1 MEKHLAKFNPFVKDT
16 SFVNL
21 MARRVFNVL
30 LVANPYDAFM
40 LEDDGRIDEKLFEE
54 YTRLGLRYPP
64 RFTQVSTQE
73 EATQALQQMRF
84 DLVICMPGTD
94 NSDAFDIGRGIK
106 ERFPDTP
113 IVVLTPFSHGI
124 TRYMERQ
131 DLSLFEYVFCWL
143 GNTELLLSIIKLMED
158 KMNLDHDIR
167 EGGVQMIL
175 LVEDSI
181 RFYSSVLPNLYKY
194 VLEQSRAFATEALN
208 AHQATLRMRGRPKI
222 VLARNYEEAWRLYDT
237 YRNNTLG
244 VISDVRFPMIENGVK
259 VPDAGV
265 QLLRQIRAC
274 DEFLPL
280 IMESSESENR
290 QWASEVNAGFVDK
303 NSKKMNIDLRDR
315 IEQHFGFGDLVFR
328 DPETGAEVVRVHNL
342 KELQDNIF
350 TIPDDSFV
358 YHTAR
363 NHISR
368 WLCSRAMFPLSEF
381 LKRITQDEYKDVL
394 QHRQLI
400 FDAIVRYRK
409 MKNRGVVAEYL
420 RGRFDRFSHFAR
432 IGEGSLGGK
441 GRGIAF
447 VDHILK
453 KHPVFESFPDV
464 EIRIPKT
471 LVLCTDIFDRF
482 MEDNNLY
489 PVALS
494 DVPDETILQ
503 AFLASP
509 LPEELLGDIQTFCE
523 VVTGPVAVRSSSLL
537 EDSHYQP
544 YAGVYATY
552 MIPDRPDSE
561 AMARHIADAIKGVY
575 ASVYY
580 SGSKAYMSATSN
592 VIDQEKMA
600 IILQEGVGD
609 RHGSRFYPHCSGVA
623 RSINFYPVGEE
634 TADEGVVNLALGLG
648 KHIVDGGKSLR
659 VSPAHPAHVI
669 QTSEPTLA
677 LKETQSTFLA
687 LDLEA
692 ADRSVSTDGSFDLVR
707 LTVREAEA
715 DGTLD
720 WIASTYVRDDD
731 MIYDTPHMRGRKL
744 VTFAGVL
751 RYDAFPLA
759 KIVQLVLQY
768 GANEMRRPVEV
779 EFAVRFGQQPTANSE
794 LKMENGKLKI
804 NGTDYEQTAENK
816 PEGNNFQFSPFNSQ
830 LKGVFYPLQIRPIVS
845 ARECIDEDLTAI
857 PEEHRLLYS
866 TRSLGNGIITDVH
879 DIIYLKE
886 GAFSMASTHTIAEEI
901 RSINRTF
908 AERGT
913 GYILAGEGRWGSSDA
928 ALGVPVEWA
937 DISAVRLIAEVST
950 DGRHIEPS
958 QGTHFF
964 QNLTSFGVGYLTIDG
979 GTSREVFDRAWLDA
993 QPAVWESHLIRHVQS
1008 DAPFT
1013 IKMDGLHGIGVVE
1026 KKAFK

>member
-1 MEKHLAKFNPFVKDT
+1 MEKHLAQFNPFLKDT

-21 MARRVFNVL
+21 MTRRIFNVL

-64 RFTQVSTQE
+64 RFTQVSTPE
-73 EATQALQQMRF
+73 EATLALQQQRF

-106 ERFPDTP
+106 EHFPSTP

-158 KMNLDHDIR
+158 KMNLEHDIR

-222 VLARNYEEAWRLYDT
+222 VLARTYEEAWLLYDR

-244 VISDVRFPMIENGVK
+244 VISDVRFPMFEGGGK
-259 VPDAGV
+259 EADAGV
-265 QLLRQIRAC
+265 QLLRRIRAC

-280 IMESSESENR
+280 IMESSESDNR
-290 QWASEVNAGFVDK
+290 IWATEVGAGFVDK
-303 NSKKMNIDLRDR
+303 NSKKMSIDLRDR

-328 DPETGAEVVRVHNL
+328 NPTTGAEVARIHNL

-350 TIPDDSFV
+350 TIPEDSFV
-358 YHTAR
+358 YHTAH

-381 LKRITQDEYKDVL
+381 LKRITQNEYEDVL
-394 QHRQLI
+394 EHRQLI

-447 VDHILK
+447 VDHFLK
-453 KHPVFESFPDV
+453 KHPVFESIPDV

-494 DVPDETILQ
+494 DLPDEAILQ

-552 MIPDRPDSE
+552 MIPDRADCA

-600 IILQEGVGD
+600 IILQEVVGD
-609 RHGSRFYPHCSGVA
+609 RHGTYFYPHCSGVA

-659 VSPAHPAHVI
+659 LSPAHPHHII
-669 QTSEPTLA
+669 QTSEPALA

-687 LDLEA
+687 LDLAA
-692 ADRSVSTDGSFDLVR
+692 ADKPVAKDETFDLVR
-707 LTVREAEA
+707 LTVRQADT

-731 MIYDTPHMRGRKL
+731 MIYDTPHMKGRKL

-751 RYDAFPLA
+751 RYETFPLA

-768 GANEMRRPVEV
+768 GANEMRRPVEI
-779 EFAVRFGQQPTANSE
+779 EFAVRFKVPASTPSQGGGPGSAMSE
-794 LKMENGKLKI
+794 SSLLGR
-804 NGTDYEQTAENK
+804 GTGEV
-816 PEGNNFQFSPFNSQ
+816 SI
-830 LKGVFYPLQIRPIVS
+830 FYPLQIRPIVS
-845 ARECIDEDLTAI
+845 ARECIDEDLTTI
-857 PEEHRLLYS
+857 PKEHLLLYS
-866 TRSLGNGIITDVH
+866 AHSLGNGIITDVH

-886 GAFSMASTHTIAEEI
+886 GAFNMANSRTIAAEI
-901 RSINRTF
+901 RELNRAF
-908 AERGT
+908 ATESR
-913 GYILAGEGRWGSSDA
+913 GYILVGEGRWGSSDE

-937 DISAVRLIAEVST
+937 DISAVRLIAEVSA

-964 QNLTSFGVGYLTIDG
+964 QNLTSFGVGYLTING
-979 GTSREVFDRAWLDA
+979 GHSSERFDRAALDTL
-993 QPAVWESHLIRHVQS
+993 PAVWESPLVRHVRS
-1008 DAPFT
+1008 STPFV

-1026 KKAFK
+1026 KP

>member
-1 MEKHLAKFNPFVKDT
+1 MEKHLAQFNPFLKDT

-73 EATQALQQMRF
+73 EATQVLQQMRF
-84 DLVICMPGTD
+84 ELVICMPGTD

-106 ERFPDTP
+106 EQFPDTP
-113 IVVLTPFSHGI
+113 LVVLTPFSHGI

-222 VLARNYEEAWRLYDT
+222 VLARTYEEAWLLYDR
-237 YRNNTLG
+237 YPGNTLG
-244 VISDVRFPMIENGVK
+244 VISDVRFPLYEGGPK
-259 VPDAGV
+259 DAEAGV
-265 QLLRQIRAC
+265 RLMRKIRAC

-280 IMESSESENR
+280 IMQSSESDNR
-290 QWASEVNAGFVDK
+290 RWATEVGAGFVDK

-328 DPETGAEVVRVHNL
+328 DPGTGAEVVRVHNL

-350 TIPDDSFV
+350 TIPEDSFV

-381 LKRITQDEYKDVL
+381 LKRITQDEYEDVL
-394 QHRQLI
+394 EHRQLI

-447 VDHILK
+447 IDHILK
-453 KHPVFESFPDV
+453 KHAVFESLPDV

-482 MEDNNLY
+482 MEKGGLY
-489 PVALS
+489 QVALS
-494 DVPDETILQ
+494 DAPDEAILQ
-503 AFLASP
+503 AFLATP
-509 LPEELLGDIQTFCE
+509 FPEELLDDIQTFCE
-523 VVTGPVAVRSSSLL
+523 VVSGPVAVRSSSLL

-552 MIPDRPDSE
+552 MIPDRADSH
-561 AMARHIADAIKGVY
+561 AMAQHIAQAIKGVY

-600 IILQEGVGD
+600 IILQEVVGD
-609 RHGSRFYPHCSGVA
+609 RHGTRFYPHCSGVA

-659 VSPAHPAHVI
+659 ISPAYPDNAL
-669 QTSEPTLA
+669 QTSDTQLA
-677 LKETQSTFLA
+677 LKETQTTFLA

-692 ADRSVSTDGSFDLVR
+692 ADRPVSSDESFDLVR
-707 LTVREAEA
+707 LPVRQADA

-720 WIASTYVRDDD
+720 WIGSTYVRDDD

-744 VTFAGVL
+744 ITFAGVL
-751 RYDAFPLA
+751 RYEAFPLA

-779 EFAVRFGQQPTANSE
+779 EFAVRFQPT
-794 LKMENGKLKI
+794 
-804 NGTDYEQTAENK
+804 D
-816 PEGNNFQFSPFNSQ
+816 SP
-830 LKGVFYPLQIRPIVS
+830 LKGIFYPLQIRPIVS
-845 ARECIDEDLTAI
+845 ARECIDEDLTAT
-857 PEEHRLLYS
+857 PQESLLLYS
-866 TRSLGNGIITDVH
+866 SRSLGNGIVTDVH
-879 DIIYLKE
+879 DIVYLKE
-886 GAFSMASTHTIAEEI
+886 GAFGMASNRAIAAEI
-901 RSINRTF
+901 RELNQAF
-908 AERGT
+908 AAEGR
-913 GYILAGEGRWGSSDA
+913 GYILIGEGRWGSSDI

-937 DISAVRLIAEVST
+937 DISAVRLIAEVSA

-979 GTSREVFDRAWLDA
+979 DHSREHFDRAALDA
-993 QPAVWESHLIRHVQS
+993 LPATWESTLVRHVHS
-1008 DAPFT
+1008 STPFV

-1026 KKAFK
+1026 R

>member
-1 MEKHLAKFNPFVKDT
+1 MEKHLAQFNPFLKDT

-73 EATQALQQMRF
+73 EATQVLQQMRF
-84 DLVICMPGTD
+84 ELVICMPGTD

-106 ERFPDTP
+106 EQFPDTP
-113 IVVLTPFSHGI
+113 LVVLTPFSHGI

-222 VLARNYEEAWRLYDT
+222 VLARTYEEAWLLYDR
-237 YRNNTLG
+237 YPGNTLG
-244 VISDVRFPMIENGVK
+244 VISDVRFPLYEGGPK
-259 VPDAGV
+259 DAEAGV
-265 QLLRQIRAC
+265 RLMRKIRAC

-280 IMESSESENR
+280 IMQSSESDNR
-290 QWASEVNAGFVDK
+290 RWATEVGAGFVDK

-328 DPETGAEVVRVHNL
+328 NPGTGAEVVRVHNL

-350 TIPDDSFV
+350 TIPEDSFV

-381 LKRITQDEYKDVL
+381 LKRITQDEYEDVL
-394 QHRQLI
+394 EHRQLI

-447 VDHILK
+447 IDHILK
-453 KHPVFESFPDV
+453 KHAVFESLPDV

-482 MEDNNLY
+482 MEKGGLY
-489 PVALS
+489 QVALS
-494 DVPDETILQ
+494 DAPDEAILQ
-503 AFLASP
+503 AFLATP
-509 LPEELLGDIQTFCE
+509 LPEELLDDIQTFCE
-523 VVTGPVAVRSSSLL
+523 VVGGPVAVRSSSLL

-552 MIPDRPDSE
+552 MIPDRADSH
-561 AMARHIADAIKGVY
+561 AMAQHIAQAIKGVY

-600 IILQEGVGD
+600 IILQEVVGD
-609 RHGSRFYPHCSGVA
+609 RHGTRFYPHCSGVA

-659 VSPAHPAHVI
+659 ISPAYPDNAL
-669 QTSEPTLA
+669 QTSDTQLA
-677 LKETQSTFLA
+677 LKETQTTFLA

-692 ADRSVSTDGSFDLVR
+692 ADRPVSSDESFDLVR
-707 LTVREAEA
+707 LPVRQADA

-720 WIASTYVRDDD
+720 WIGSTYVRDDD

-744 VTFAGVL
+744 ITFAGVL
-751 RYDAFPLA
+751 RYEAFPLA

-779 EFAVRFGQQPTANSE
+779 EFAVRFQPTTYSQQTTVNSQ
-794 LKMENGKLKI
+794 
-804 NGTDYEQTAENK
+804 QT
-816 PEGNNFQFSPFNSQ
+816 EGNSPFSTINSPF
-830 LKGVFYPLQIRPIVS
+830 KGIFYPLQIRPIVS
-845 ARECIDEDLTAI
+845 ARECIDEDLTAT
-857 PEEHRLLYS
+857 PQESLLLYS
-866 TRSLGNGIITDVH
+866 SRSLGNGIVTDVH
-879 DIIYLKE
+879 DIVYLKE
-886 GAFSMASTHTIAEEI
+886 GAFGMVSNRAIAAEI
-901 RSINRTF
+901 RQLNQAF
-908 AERGT
+908 AAEGR
-913 GYILAGEGRWGSSDA
+913 GYILIGEGRWGSSDI
-928 ALGVPVEWA
+928 ALGIPVEWA
-937 DISAVRLIAEVST
+937 DISAVRLIAEVSA

-979 GTSREVFDRAWLDA
+979 DHSREHFDRAALDA
-993 QPAVWESHLIRHVQS
+993 LPAVWESPLVRHVRS
-1008 DAPFT
+1008 STPFV
-1013 IKMDGLHGIGVVE
+1013 IKMDGLHGIGIVE
-1026 KKAFK
+1026 K

>member
-1 MEKHLAKFNPFVKDT
+1 MEKHLAQFNPFLKDT

-73 EATQALQQMRF
+73 EATQVLQQMRF
-84 DLVICMPGTD
+84 ELVICMPGTD

-106 ERFPDTP
+106 EQFPDTP
-113 IVVLTPFSHGI
+113 LVVLTPFSHGI

-222 VLARNYEEAWRLYDT
+222 VLARTYEEAWLLYDR
-237 YRNNTLG
+237 YPGNTLG
-244 VISDVRFPMIENGVK
+244 VISDVRFPLYEGGPK
-259 VPDAGV
+259 DAEAGV
-265 QLLRQIRAC
+265 RLMRKIRAC

-280 IMESSESENR
+280 IMQSSESDNR
-290 QWASEVNAGFVDK
+290 RWATEVGAGFVDK

-328 DPETGAEVVRVHNL
+328 NPGTGAEVVRVHNL

-350 TIPDDSFV
+350 TIPEDSFV

-381 LKRITQDEYKDVL
+381 LKRITQDEYEDVL
-394 QHRQLI
+394 EHRQLI

-447 VDHILK
+447 IDHILK
-453 KHPVFESFPDV
+453 KHAVFESLPDV

-482 MEDNNLY
+482 MEKGGLY
-489 PVALS
+489 QVALS
-494 DVPDETILQ
+494 DAPDEAILQ
-503 AFLASP
+503 AFLATP
-509 LPEELLGDIQTFCE
+509 LPEELLDDIQTFCE
-523 VVTGPVAVRSSSLL
+523 VVGGPVAVRSSSLL

-552 MIPDRPDSE
+552 MIPDRADSH
-561 AMARHIADAIKGVY
+561 AMAQHIAQAIKGVY

-600 IILQEGVGD
+600 IILQEVVGD
-609 RHGSRFYPHCSGVA
+609 RHGTRFYPHCSGVA

-659 VSPAHPAHVI
+659 ISPAYPDNAL
-669 QTSEPTLA
+669 QTSDTQLA
-677 LKETQSTFLA
+677 LKETQTTFLA

-692 ADRSVSTDGSFDLVR
+692 ADRPVSSDESFDLVR
-707 LTVREAEA
+707 LPVRQADA

-720 WIASTYVRDDD
+720 WIGSTYVRDDD

-744 VTFAGVL
+744 ITFAGVL
-751 RYDAFPLA
+751 RYEAFPLA

-779 EFAVRFGQQPTANSE
+779 EFAVRFQPTTYSQQTTVNSQ
-794 LKMENGKLKI
+794 
-804 NGTDYEQTAENK
+804 QT
-816 PEGNNFQFSPFNSQ
+816 EGNSPFSTINSPF
-830 LKGVFYPLQIRPIVS
+830 KGIFYPLQIRPIVS
-845 ARECIDEDLTAI
+845 ARECIDEDLTAT
-857 PEEHRLLYS
+857 PQESLLLYS
-866 TRSLGNGIITDVH
+866 SRSLGNGIVTDVH
-879 DIIYLKE
+879 DIVYLKE
-886 GAFSMASTHTIAEEI
+886 GAFGMVSNRAIAAEI
-901 RSINRTF
+901 RQLNQAF
-908 AERGT
+908 AAEGR
-913 GYILAGEGRWGSSDA
+913 GYILIGEGRWGSSDI

-937 DISAVRLIAEVST
+937 DISAVRLIAEVSA

-979 GTSREVFDRAWLDA
+979 DHSREHFDRAALDA
-993 QPAVWESHLIRHVQS
+993 LPAVWESPLVRHVRS
-1008 DAPFT
+1008 STPFV
-1013 IKMDGLHGIGVVE
+1013 IKMDGLHGIGIVE
-1026 KKAFK
+1026 K

>member
-1 MEKHLAKFNPFVKDT
+1 METHLKKFNPFLKDI

-21 MARRVFNVL
+21 MTRRVFNVL

-64 RFTQVSTQE
+64 RFTQVSTPE
-73 EATQALQQMRF
+73 EATQALEQMRF

-94 NSDAFDIGRGIK
+94 NSDAFDIGRSIK
-106 ERFPDTP
+106 EHFPDTP

-222 VLARNYEEAWRLYDT
+222 VLARNYEEAWLLYNT

-244 VISDVRFPMIENGVK
+244 VISDVRFPLIEGGKK
-259 VPDAGV
+259 VADAGV
-265 QLLRQIRAC
+265 RLLREIRAC

-280 IMESSESENR
+280 IMESSESDNR
-290 QWASEVNAGFVDK
+290 KWATEVNAGFVDK
-303 NSKKMNIDLRDR
+303 NSKKMSIDLRDR
-315 IEQHFGFGDLVFR
+315 IELHFGFGDLVFR
-328 DPETGAEVVRVHNL
+328 DPDTGNEVVRIHNL

-350 TIPDDSFV
+350 TIPEKSFI
-358 YHTAR
+358 YHTAN

-381 LKRITQDEYKDVL
+381 LKHITQDSYGDVHE
-394 QHRQLI
+394 HRQLI

-447 VDHILK
+447 VDNILK
-453 KHPVFESFPDV
+453 RHDVFESIPDV

-471 LVLCTDIFDRF
+471 LVLCTDIFDHF

-494 DVPDETILQ
+494 DAPDDAILQ
-503 AFLASP
+503 AFLSSP
-509 LPEELLGDIQTFCE
+509 LPDELLGDIETFCE

-552 MIPDRPDSE
+552 MIPDSADYT
-561 AMARHIADAIKGVY
+561 AMAHRIADAIKGVY

-580 SGSKAYMSATSN
+580 SGSKSYMSATSN

-600 IILQEGVGD
+600 IILQEVVGD
-609 RHGSRFYPHCSGVA
+609 KHGTRFYPHCSGVA
-623 RSINFYPVGEE
+623 RSINFYPVGKE

-659 VSPAHPAHVI
+659 LSPAHPKHI
-669 QTSEPTLA
+669 MQISEPQLA

-687 LDLEA
+687 LDLTSIDHPIMKDE
-692 ADRSVSTDGSFDLVR
+692 TFDLVR
-707 LTVREAEA
+707 LNVREAEA

-731 MIYDTPHMRGRKL
+731 AIYDTPYMRGRKL

-751 RYDAFPLA
+751 HYETFPMA
-759 KIVQLVLQY
+759 NIVQLVLQY
-768 GANEMRRPVEV
+768 GANEMRRPVEI
-779 EFAVRFGQQPTANSE
+779 EFAVRFGPKSE
-794 LKMENGKLKI
+794 G
-804 NGTDYEQTAENK
+804 
-816 PEGNNFQFSPFNSQ
+816 NSQ
-830 LKGVFYPLQIRPIVS
+830 LKGIFYPLQIRPIVS
-845 ARECIDEDLTAI
+845 SRECIEEDLTAI
-857 PEEHRLLYS
+857 PEDSRLLYS
-866 TRSLGNGIITDVH
+866 TRSLGNGIVTDVH

-886 GAFSMASTHTIAEEI
+886 GAFSMSNNRTIADEI
-901 RSINRTF
+901 RHLNRTF
-908 AERGT
+908 AEAGT
-913 GYILAGEGRWGSSDA
+913 GYILAGEGRWGSSDL

-937 DISAVRLIAEVST
+937 DISAVRLIAEVSA

-979 GTSREVFDRAWLDA
+979 VTSREVFNRSWLDA
-993 QPAVWESHLIRHVQS
+993 QPSVWESDLVRHVRGQ
-1008 DAPFT
+1008 FT
-1013 IKMDGLHGIGVVE
+1013 IKMDGIHGIGVVQ
-1026 KKAFK
+1026 KLV

>member
-1 MEKHLAKFNPFVKDT
+1 MLFLYSLVFRTFVPSKYYIDMETHLKKFNPFLKDT

-21 MARRVFNVL
+21 MTRRVFNVL

-64 RFTQVSTQE
+64 RFTQVSTEE
-73 EATQALQQMRF
+73 EATQVLEQMRF

-106 ERFPDTP
+106 EQFPNTP

-222 VLARNYEEAWRLYDT
+222 VLARTYEEAWLLYNT

-244 VISDVRFPMIENGVK
+244 VISDVRFPMFEGGEK
-259 VPDAGV
+259 VADAGV
-265 QLLRQIRAC
+265 RLLRDIRAC

-280 IMESSESENR
+280 IMESSESDNR
-290 QWASEVNAGFVDK
+290 QWAAEVNAGFVDK
-303 NSKKMNIDLRDR
+303 NSKKMSIDLRDR

-328 DPETGAEVVRVHNL
+328 DPSTGAEVARVHNL

-350 TIPDDSFV
+350 TIPEESFV
-358 YHTAR
+358 YHTAH

-381 LKRITQDEYKDVL
+381 LKRITQDEYDDVHE
-394 QHRQLI
+394 HRQLI

-453 KHPVFESFPDV
+453 KHAVFEAIPDV
-464 EIRIPKT
+464 EVRIPKT

-494 DVPDETILQ
+494 DAPDETILQ
-503 AFLASP
+503 AFLASR

-552 MIPDRPDSE
+552 MIPDREDCE

-600 IILQEGVGD
+600 IILQEVVGD
-609 RHGSRFYPHCSGVA
+609 KHNTRFYPHCSGVA

-648 KHIVDGGKSLR
+648 KHIVDGGKTLR
-659 VSPAHPAHVI
+659 LSPAHPDNII
-669 QTSEPTLA
+669 QTSDPQLA

-687 LDLEA
+687 LDLTSI
-692 ADRSVSTDGSFDLVR
+692 DRPITKDETFDLVR
-707 LTVREAEA
+707 LNVREAEA

-720 WIASTYVRDDD
+720 WTASTYVRDDD
-731 MIYDTPHMRGRKL
+731 MIYDTPHMKGRKL

-751 RYDAFPLA
+751 RYEAFPLA
-759 KIVQLVLQY
+759 KIIQLVLQY
-768 GANEMRRPVEV
+768 GANEMRRPVEI
-779 EFAVRFGQQPTANSE
+779 EFAVRFQPEE
-794 LKMENGKLKI
+794 LKGI
-804 NGTDYEQTAENK
+804 
-816 PEGNNFQFSPFNSQ
+816 
-830 LKGVFYPLQIRPIVS
+830 FYPLQIRPIVS
-845 ARECIDEDLTAI
+845 ARECIDEDLTTI
-857 PEEHRLLYS
+857 PEEKRLLYS
-866 TRSLGNGIITDVH
+866 TRSLGNGIVIDVH
-879 DIIYLKE
+879 DIIYLRE
-886 GAFSMASTHTIAEEI
+886 GAFAMANNRTIADEI
-901 RSINRTF
+901 RHLNRMF
-908 AERGT
+908 ADAGT
-913 GYILAGEGRWGSSDA
+913 GYILAGEGRWGSSDM

-937 DISAVRLIAEVST
+937 DISAVRLIAEVSA

-993 QPAVWESHLIRHVQS
+993 QPAQWESPLIRHVHS
-1008 DAPFT
+1008 HIPFT
-1013 IKMDGLHGIGVVE
+1013 IKMDGLHGIGIVE
-1026 KKAFK
+1026 K

>member
-1 MEKHLAKFNPFVKDT
+1 METHLKKFNPFVKDT

-21 MARRVFNVL
+21 MTRRVFNVL

-73 EATQALQQMRF
+73 EATQALQQMHF

-124 TRYMERQ
+124 THYMEQQ
-131 DLSLFEYVFCWL
+131 DLSIFEYVFCWL

-222 VLARNYEEAWRLYDT
+222 VLARNYEEAWLLYDR

-244 VISDVRFPMIENGVK
+244 IISDVRFPMAAGGEK
-259 VPDAGV
+259 VADAGLR
-265 QLLRQIRAC
+265 LLREIRSC
-274 DEFLPL
+274 DEFVPL
-280 IMESSESENR
+280 IMQSSESDNR
-290 QWASEVNAGFVDK
+290 QWAAEVNAGFVDK

-328 DPETGAEVVRVHNL
+328 NPETGAEVVRIHNL

-350 TIPDDSFV
+350 TIPEDSFV
-358 YHTAR
+358 YHTAH

-381 LKRITQDEYKDVL
+381 LKRITQNEYEDVL
-394 QHRQLI
+394 EHRQFI

-447 VDHILK
+447 IDHFLQ
-453 KHPVFESFPDV
+453 KHAVFESIPDV

-494 DVPDETILQ
+494 DAPDETILQ

-552 MIPDRPDSE
+552 MIPDRSDSE
-561 AMARHIADAIKGVY
+561 AMACHIADAIKGVY

-600 IILQEGVGD
+600 IILQEVVGD
-609 RHGSRFYPHCSGVA
+609 KHGTRFYPHCSGVA

-634 TADEGVVNLALGLG
+634 TADEGVMNLALGLG

-669 QTSEPTLA
+669 QTSEPALA

-687 LDLEA
+687 LDLAA
-692 ADRSVSTDGSFDLVR
+692 ADKPVSKDETFDLVR

-720 WIASTYVRDDD
+720 WTASTYVRDDD
-731 MIYDTPHMRGRKL
+731 MIYDTPYMRGRKL

-779 EFAVRFGQQPTANSE
+779 EFAVRFNVVASPNPSQGGETGSAMPKSP
-794 LKMENGKLKI
+794 LLGRGKGEAI
-804 NGTDYEQTAENK
+804 
-816 PEGNNFQFSPFNSQ
+816 SI
-830 LKGVFYPLQIRPIVS
+830 FYPLQIRPIVS

-857 PEEHRLLYS
+857 PEELRLLYS

-886 GAFSMASTHTIAEEI
+886 GAFSMAANRTTCDEI
-901 RSINRTF
+901 RSLNRTF
-908 AERGT
+908 AEQGT
-913 GYILAGEGRWGSSDA
+913 GYILAGEGRWGSSDQ
-928 ALGVPVEWA
+928 ALGIPVEWA
-937 DISAVRLIAEVST
+937 DISAVRLIAEVSA
-950 DGRHIEPS
+950 DGRHIDPS

-979 GTSREVFDRAWLDA
+979 GTSREVFDRAWLDTL
-993 QPAVWESHLIRHVQS
+993 PAVWESDLVRHVHS
-1008 DAPFT
+1008 DTPFT

-1026 KKAFK
+1026 KGV

>member
-1 MEKHLAKFNPFVKDT
+1 MRALIAFIEYSMEPQLKKFTPFLKDT

-21 MARRVFNVL
+21 MTRRVFNVL

-73 EATQALQQMRF
+73 DATRVLQQTRF

-222 VLARNYEEAWRLYDT
+222 VLARNYEEAWLLYDR

-244 VISDVRFPMIENGVK
+244 VISDVRFPMIDGGAK
-259 VPDAGV
+259 VADAGI
-265 QLLRQIRAC
+265 QLLRRIRSC

-280 IMESSESENR
+280 IMDSSESDNR
-290 QWASEVNAGFVDK
+290 QWAAEVGAGFVDK
-303 NSKKMNIDLRDR
+303 NSKKMSIDLRDR

-328 DPETGAEVVRVHNL
+328 DPATGAEVVRVHNL

-350 TIPDDSFV
+350 TIPEDSFV
-358 YHTAR
+358 YHTAH

-381 LKRITQDEYKDVL
+381 LKHITQDEYTDVL
-394 QHRQLI
+394 EHRQLI

-447 VDHILK
+447 VDHFLK
-453 KHPVFESFPDV
+453 KHSVFESIPDV

-471 LVLCTDIFDRF
+471 LVLCTDIFDHF
-482 MEDNNLY
+482 MESNNLY

-494 DVPDETILQ
+494 DASDESILQ

-509 LPEELLGDIQTFCE
+509 LPDELLGDIETFCE

-552 MIPDRPDSE
+552 MIPDRADCV
-561 AMARHIADAIKGVY
+561 AMAHHIADAIKAVY

-600 IILQEGVGD
+600 IILQEVVGD
-609 RHGSRFYPHCSGVA
+609 KHGTRFYPHCSGVA
-623 RSINFYPVGEE
+623 RSVNFYPVGEE

-659 VSPAHPAHVI
+659 LSPAHPQHII
-669 QTSEPTLA
+669 QTSEPSLA
-677 LKETQSTFLA
+677 LKETQNTFLA
-687 LDLEA
+687 LDLAA
-692 ADRSVSTDGSFDLVR
+692 ADKPVAKDETFDLVR
-707 LTVREAEA
+707 LTIRDAEA

-751 RYDAFPLA
+751 RYEALPLA

-768 GANEMRRPVEV
+768 GAAEMRRPVEV
-779 EFAVRFGQQPTANSE
+779 EFAVRFQPGE
-794 LKMENGKLKI
+794 LKGI
-804 NGTDYEQTAENK
+804 
-816 PEGNNFQFSPFNSQ
+816 
-830 LKGVFYPLQIRPIVS
+830 FYPLQIRPIVS
-845 ARECIDEDLTAI
+845 ARECIEEDLTTI
-857 PEEHRLLYS
+857 PQERRLLYS
-866 TRSLGNGIITDVH
+866 TRSLGNGIMTDVH

-886 GAFSMASTHTIAEEI
+886 GAFSMVNNGTIRDEI
-901 RSINRTF
+901 RQLNRTF
-908 AERGT
+908 AERGE
-913 GYILAGEGRWGSSDA
+913 GYILAGEGRWGSSDT
-928 ALGVPVEWA
+928 ALGVPVEWS
-937 DISAVRLIAEVST
+937 DISAVRLIAEVSA

-979 GTSREVFDRAWLDA
+979 CSPGEVFDRTWLNA
-993 QPAVWESHLIRHVQS
+993 QPAAWESDLLRVVHRPTPL
-1008 DAPFT
+1008 T
-1013 IKMDGLHGIGVVE
+1013 IKMDGIRSIGVVE
-1026 KKAFK
+1026 KEE

>member
-1 MEKHLAKFNPFVKDT
+1 MEKHLAQFNPFLKDT

-73 EATQALQQMRF
+73 EATQVLQQMRF
-84 DLVICMPGTD
+84 ELVICMPGTD

-106 ERFPDTP
+106 EQFPDTP
-113 IVVLTPFSHGI
+113 LVVLTPFSHGI

-222 VLARNYEEAWRLYDT
+222 VLARTYEEAWLLYDR
-237 YRNNTLG
+237 YPGNTLG
-244 VISDVRFPMIENGVK
+244 VISDVRFPLYEGGPK
-259 VPDAGV
+259 DAEAGV
-265 QLLRQIRAC
+265 RLMRKIRAC

-280 IMESSESENR
+280 IMQSSESDNR
-290 QWASEVNAGFVDK
+290 RWATEVGAGFVDK

-328 DPETGAEVVRVHNL
+328 NPGTGAEVVRVHNL

-350 TIPDDSFV
+350 TIPEDSFV

-381 LKRITQDEYKDVL
+381 LKRITQDEYEDVL
-394 QHRQLI
+394 EHRQLI

-447 VDHILK
+447 IDHILK
-453 KHPVFESFPDV
+453 KHAVFESLPDV

-482 MEDNNLY
+482 MEKGGLY
-489 PVALS
+489 QVALS
-494 DVPDETILQ
+494 DAPDEAILH
-503 AFLASP
+503 AFLATP
-509 LPEELLGDIQTFCE
+509 FPEELLDDIQTFCE
-523 VVTGPVAVRSSSLL
+523 VVGGPVAVRSSSLL

-552 MIPDRPDSE
+552 MIPDRADSH
-561 AMARHIADAIKGVY
+561 AMAQHIAQAIKGVY

-600 IILQEGVGD
+600 IILQEVVGD
-609 RHGSRFYPHCSGVA
+609 RHGTRFYPHCSGVA

-659 VSPAHPAHVI
+659 ISPAYPDNAL
-669 QTSEPTLA
+669 QTSDTQLA
-677 LKETQSTFLA
+677 LKETQTTFLA

-692 ADRSVSTDGSFDLVR
+692 ADRPVSSDESFDLVR
-707 LTVREAEA
+707 LPVRQADA

-720 WIASTYVRDDD
+720 WIGSTYVRDDD

-744 VTFAGVL
+744 ITFAGVL
-751 RYDAFPLA
+751 RYEAFPLA

-779 EFAVRFGQQPTANSE
+779 EFAVRFQPT
-794 LKMENGKLKI
+794 
-804 NGTDYEQTAENK
+804 D
-816 PEGNNFQFSPFNSQ
+816 SP
-830 LKGVFYPLQIRPIVS
+830 LKGIFYPLQIRPIVS
-845 ARECIDEDLTAI
+845 ARECIDEDLTAT
-857 PEEHRLLYS
+857 PQESLLLYS
-866 TRSLGNGIITDVH
+866 SRSLGNGIVTDVH
-879 DIIYLKE
+879 DIVYLKE
-886 GAFSMASTHTIAEEI
+886 GAFGMASNRAIAAEI
-901 RSINRTF
+901 RQLNQAF
-908 AERGT
+908 AAEGH
-913 GYILAGEGRWGSSDA
+913 GYILIGEGRWGSSDI

-937 DISAVRLIAEVST
+937 DISAVRLIAEVSA

-979 GTSREVFDRAWLDA
+979 DHSREHFDRAALDA
-993 QPAVWESHLIRHVQS
+993 LPAAWESPLVRHVHS
-1008 DAPFT
+1008 ATPFV
-1013 IKMDGLHGIGVVE
+1013 IKMDGLHGIGVLE
-1026 KKAFK
+1026 R

>member
-1 MEKHLAKFNPFVKDT
+1 METQLKKFNPFVKDT

-21 MARRVFNVL
+21 MARRIFNVL

-64 RFTQVSTQE
+64 RFTQVSTPE
-73 EATQALQQMRF
+73 EATQVLEQMRF

-94 NSDAFDIGRGIK
+94 NSDAFDIGRSIK
-106 ERFPDTP
+106 VRFPDTP

-143 GNTELLLSIIKLMED
+143 GNTELLLSIIKLIED

-222 VLARNYEEAWRLYDT
+222 VLARNYEEAWLLYDR

-244 VISDVRFPMIENGVK
+244 IISDVRFPMAAGGKK
-259 VPDAGV
+259 VADAGL
-265 QLLRQIRAC
+265 QLLRQVRSC
-274 DEFLPL
+274 DEFVPL
-280 IMESSESENR
+280 IMESSESDNR

-303 NSKKMNIDLRDR
+303 NSKKMSIDLRDR

-328 DPETGAEVVRVHNL
+328 DPGTGTEVVRIHNL

-350 TIPDDSFV
+350 TIPEDSFV
-358 YHTAR
+358 YHTSH

-381 LKRITQDEYKDVL
+381 LKNITQDAYEDVPE
-394 QHRQLI
+394 HRQLI

-447 VDHILK
+447 VDHFLK
-453 KHPVFESFPDV
+453 KHPVFEAIPNV
-464 EIRIPKT
+464 EVRIPKT

-489 PVALS
+489 PIALS
-494 DVPDETILQ
+494 DAPDEAILQ

-509 LPEELLGDIQTFCE
+509 LPDELLRDIETFCE

-552 MIPDRPDSE
+552 MIPDREDCA

-580 SGSKAYMSATSN
+580 SSSKAYMSATSN

-600 IILQEGVGD
+600 IILQEVVGD
-609 RHGSRFYPHCSGVA
+609 KHGTRFYPHCSGVA

-659 VSPAHPAHVI
+659 LSPAHPDHII
-669 QTSEPTLA
+669 QTSEPQLA
-677 LKETQSTFLA
+677 LKETQNNFLA
-687 LDLEA
+687 LDLTALDKPISKDE
-692 ADRSVSTDGSFDLVR
+692 TFDLVR

-731 MIYDTPHMRGRKL
+731 MIYDTPHMKGRKL

-751 RYDAFPLA
+751 RYEAFPLA
-759 KIVQLVLQY
+759 KIIQLVLQY

-779 EFAVRFGQQPTANSE
+779 EFAVRFRPQTTDDRQQSE
-794 LKMENGKLKI
+794 G
-804 NGTDYEQTAENK
+804 
-816 PEGNNFQFSPFNSQ
+816 NSQ

-857 PEEHRLLYS
+857 PKEKRLLYS
-866 TRSLGNGIITDVH
+866 TRSLGNGISSDVH
-879 DIIYLKE
+879 DIIYLRE
-886 GAFSMASTHTIAEEI
+886 GAFSMANNRAIADEI
-901 RSINRTF
+901 RHLNRTF
-908 AERGT
+908 AERGV
-913 GYILAGEGRWGSSDA
+913 GYILAGEGRWGSSDL

-937 DISAVRLIAEVST
+937 DISAVRLIAEVSP

-979 GTSREVFDRAWLDA
+979 TTTGEVFDRVWLDA
-993 QPAVWESHLIRHVQS
+993 QPAEYESALLRHVHS
-1008 DAPFT
+1008 TTPLA
-1013 IKMDGLHGIGVVE
+1013 IKMDGLHGLGVVE
-1026 KKAFK
+1026 KDV

>member
-40 LEDDGRIDEKLFEE
+40 LEDDGRIDEKIFEE

-64 RFTQVSTQE
+64 RFTQVSTEE
-73 EATQALQQMRF
+73 EATEVLAKMRF
-84 DLVICMPGTD
+84 ELVICMPSTD
-94 NSDAFDIGRGIK
+94 NSDAFDIGRSIK
-106 ERFPDTP
+106 GRFPDTP
-113 IVVLTPFSHGI
+113 LVVLTPFSHGI
-124 TRYMERQ
+124 TRYMEHQ

-208 AHQATLRMRGRPKI
+208 AHQTTLRMRGRPKI
-222 VLARNYEEAWRLYDT
+222 VLARTYEEAWLLYNRYPD
-237 YRNNTLG
+237 NTLG
-244 VISDVRFPMIENGVK
+244 VISDVRFPMIGGGPK
-259 VPDAGV
+259 VADAGV
-265 QLLRQIRAC
+265 RLLREIRRA
-274 DEFLPL
+274 DEFVPL
-280 IMESSESENR
+280 IVQSSESDNR
-290 QWASEVNAGFVDK
+290 MWADELRAGFVDK

-315 IEQHFGFGDLVFR
+315 IEQHFGFGDLIFR
-328 DPETGAEVVRVHNL
+328 DPGTGTEVARIHNL

-381 LKRITQDEYKDVL
+381 LKRITQDQYEGVL
-394 QHRQLI
+394 EHRQLI
-400 FDAIVRYRK
+400 FEAIVRYRK

-453 KHPVFESFPDV
+453 KHAVFESLPDV

-471 LVLCTDIFDRF
+471 LVLCTDIFDHF
-482 MEDNNLY
+482 MESGGLY
-489 PVALS
+489 QVALS
-494 DVPDETILQ
+494 DASDEAILQ

-509 LPEELLGDIQTFCE
+509 LPEELISDIQTFCE
-523 VVTGPVAVRSSSLL
+523 VVSGPVAVRSSSLL

-552 MIPDRPDSE
+552 MIPHRDDPR
-561 AMARHIADAIKGVY
+561 AMALHIADAIKGVY

-600 IILQEGVGD
+600 IILQEVVGD
-609 RHGSRFYPHCSGVA
+609 RHGNYFYPHCSGVA
-623 RSINFYPVGEE
+623 RSVNFYPVGEE
-634 TADEGVVNLALGLG
+634 TADEGVMNLALGLG

-659 VSPAHPAHVI
+659 VSPAYPDHI
-669 QTSEPTLA
+669 LQTSDPQVA

-692 ADRSVSTDGSFDLVR
+692 ANRPVSVDESFDLAKLPVR
-707 LTVREAEA
+707 QA
-715 DGTLD
+715 DVDGVLD

-751 RYDAFPLA
+751 RYEAFPLA

-779 EFAVRFGQQPTANSE
+779 EFAVRFAPGSDSLEFRVEGLENHPDGINPQPST
-794 LKMENGKLKI
+794 
-804 NGTDYEQTAENK
+804 
-816 PEGNNFQFSPFNSQ
+816 FNPQ
-830 LKGVFYPLQIRPIVS
+830 LKAIFYPLQIRPIVS
-845 ARECIDEDLTAI
+845 LRECIEEDLTAI
-857 PEEHRLLYS
+857 PKEELLLYS
-866 TRSLGNGIITDVH
+866 SRSLGNGIVTDVH
-879 DIIYLKE
+879 DIIYLKA
-886 GAFSMASTHTIAEEI
+886 GAFGLAANRTIATEI
-901 RSINRTF
+901 AEINRQF
-908 AERGT
+908 AAEGR
-913 GYILAGEGRWGSSDA
+913 GYILVGEGRWGSSDE

-937 DISAVRLIAEVST
+937 DISAVRLIAEVSA

-979 GTSREVFDRAWLDA
+979 HTAHEKFDRAALDA
-993 QPAVWESHLIRHVQS
+993 LPAQYETTLLRHVHS
-1008 DAPFT
+1008 DSPFVF
-1013 IKMDGLHGIGVVE
+1013 KMDGLHGIGVVM
-1026 KKAFK
+1026 KA

>member
-1 MEKHLAKFNPFVKDT
+1 MEKHLAQFNPFLKDT

-73 EATQALQQMRF
+73 EATQVLQQMRF
-84 DLVICMPGTD
+84 ELVICMPGTD

-106 ERFPDTP
+106 EQFPDTP
-113 IVVLTPFSHGI
+113 LVVLTPFSHGI

-222 VLARNYEEAWRLYDT
+222 VLARTYEEAWLLYDR
-237 YRNNTLG
+237 YPGNTLG
-244 VISDVRFPMIENGVK
+244 VISDVRFPLYEGGPK
-259 VPDAGV
+259 DAEAGV
-265 QLLRQIRAC
+265 RLMRKIRAC

-280 IMESSESENR
+280 IMQSSESDNR
-290 QWASEVNAGFVDK
+290 RWAAEVGAGFVDK

-328 DPETGAEVVRVHNL
+328 NPGTGAEVVRVHNL

-350 TIPDDSFV
+350 TIPEDSFV

-381 LKRITQDEYKDVL
+381 LKRITQDEYEDVL
-394 QHRQLI
+394 EHRQLI

-447 VDHILK
+447 IDHILK
-453 KHPVFESFPDV
+453 KHAVFESLPDV

-482 MEDNNLY
+482 MEKGGLY
-489 PVALS
+489 QVALS
-494 DVPDETILQ
+494 DAPDEAILQ
-503 AFLASP
+503 AFLATP
-509 LPEELLGDIQTFCE
+509 FPEELLDDIQTFCE
-523 VVTGPVAVRSSSLL
+523 VVGGPVAVRSSSLL

-552 MIPDRPDSE
+552 MIPDRADSH
-561 AMARHIADAIKGVY
+561 AMAQHIAQAIKGVY

-600 IILQEGVGD
+600 IILQEVVGD
-609 RHGSRFYPHCSGVA
+609 RHGTRFYPHCSGVA

-659 VSPAHPAHVI
+659 ISPAYPDNAL
-669 QTSEPTLA
+669 QTSDTQLA
-677 LKETQSTFLA
+677 LKETQTTFLA

-692 ADRSVSTDGSFDLVR
+692 ADRPVSSDESFDLVR
-707 LTVREAEA
+707 LPVRQADA

-720 WIASTYVRDDD
+720 WIGSTYVRDDD

-744 VTFAGVL
+744 ITFAGVL
-751 RYDAFPLA
+751 RYEAFPLA

-779 EFAVRFGQQPTANSE
+779 EFAVRFQPT
-794 LKMENGKLKI
+794 
-804 NGTDYEQTAENK
+804 D
-816 PEGNNFQFSPFNSQ
+816 SP
-830 LKGVFYPLQIRPIVS
+830 LKGIFYPLQIRPIVS
-845 ARECIDEDLTAI
+845 ARECIDEDLTAT
-857 PEEHRLLYS
+857 PQESLLLYS
-866 TRSLGNGIITDVH
+866 SRSLGNGIVTDVH
-879 DIIYLKE
+879 DIVYLKE
-886 GAFSMASTHTIAEEI
+886 GSFGMASNRAIAAEI
-901 RSINRTF
+901 RQLNLAF
-908 AERGT
+908 AAEGR
-913 GYILAGEGRWGSSDA
+913 GYILIGEGRWGSSDI
-928 ALGVPVEWA
+928 ALGIPVEWA
-937 DISAVRLIAEVST
+937 DISAVRLIAEVSA

-979 GTSREVFDRAWLDA
+979 GHSSEHFDRASLDA
-993 QPAVWESHLIRHVQS
+993 LPATWESTLVRHVHS
-1008 DAPFT
+1008 ATPFV
-1013 IKMDGLHGIGVVE
+1013 IKMDGLHGIGIVE
-1026 KKAFK
+1026 K

>member
-1 MEKHLAKFNPFVKDT
+1 MEKHLAKFNPFAKDT

-73 EATQALQQMRF
+73 EATRVLQQMHF

-222 VLARNYEEAWRLYDT
+222 VLARNYEEAWELYNT

-244 VISDVRFPMIENGVK
+244 VISDVRFPMCEGGAK
-259 VPDAGV
+259 VPDAGIR
-265 QLLRQIRAC
+265 LMREIRAC
-274 DEFLPL
+274 DEFVPL
-280 IMESSESENR
+280 IMQSSESDNR

-328 DPETGAEVVRVHNL
+328 NPETGAEVVRVHNL

-350 TIPDDSFV
+350 TIPEDSFV
-358 YHTAR
+358 YHTAH

-368 WLCSRAMFPLSEF
+368 WLCSRAMFPLAEF
-381 LKRITQDEYKDVL
+381 LKRITQHEYENVPE
-394 QHRQLI
+394 HRQVI

-447 VDHILK
+447 IDHILQ
-453 KHPVFESFPDV
+453 KHPVFESIPDA

-494 DVPDETILQ
+494 DAPDETILQ

-509 LPEELLGDIQTFCE
+509 LPGELLDDIQTFCE

-552 MIPDRPDSE
+552 MIPDRADSR
-561 AMARHIADAIKGVY
+561 AMALHIADAIKGVY

-600 IILQEGVGD
+600 IILQEVVGD
-609 RHGSRFYPHCSGVA
+609 KHGMRFYPHCSGVA

-634 TADEGVVNLALGLG
+634 TADEGVMNLALGLG
-648 KHIVDGGKSLR
+648 KHIVDGCKSLR
-659 VSPAHPAHVI
+659 VSPAHPAHVM
-669 QTSEPTLA
+669 QTSEPQLA

-687 LDLEA
+687 LDLAA
-692 ADRSVSTDGSFDLVR
+692 ADKPVSRDETFDLVR
-707 LTVREAEA
+707 LSVREAEA

-751 RYDAFPLA
+751 RYEAFPLA
-759 KIVQLVLQY
+759 KIVQLMLQY

-779 EFAVRFGQQPTANSE
+779 EFAVRFGERS
-794 LKMENGKLKI
+794 
-804 NGTDYEQTAENK
+804 
-816 PEGNNFQFSPFNSQ
+816 
-830 LKGVFYPLQIRPIVS
+830 FYPLQIRPIVS

-857 PEEHRLLYS
+857 PEEKRLLYS
-866 TRSLGNGIITDVH
+866 TRSLGNGIVTDVC
-879 DIIYLKE
+879 DVVYLKE
-886 GAFSMASTHTIAEEI
+886 GVFSMAANRAIAGEI
-901 RSINRTF
+901 RMLNRTF
-908 AERGT
+908 ADSGK
-913 GYILAGEGRWGSSDA
+913 GYILVGEGRWGSSDE
-928 ALGVPVEWA
+928 ALGVPVEWS
-937 DISAVRLIAEVST
+937 DISAVRLIAELSV

-964 QNLTSFGVGYLTIDG
+964 QNLTSFGVGYFTIDG
-979 GTSREVFDRAWLDA
+979 GVSREVFDRAWLDA
-993 QPAVWESHLIRHVQS
+993 QPAVWESALVRHVEVA
-1008 DAPFT
+1008 APLA

-1026 KKAFK
+1026 KPEQE

>member
-1 MEKHLAKFNPFVKDT
+1 MEKHLAQFNPFLKDT

-21 MARRVFNVL
+21 MTRRIFNVL

-64 RFTQVSTQE
+64 RFTQVSTPE
-73 EATQALQQMRF
+73 EATLALQQQRF

-106 ERFPDTP
+106 EHFPSTP

-222 VLARNYEEAWRLYDT
+222 VLARTYEEAWLLYDR

-244 VISDVRFPMIENGVK
+244 VISDVRFPMFEGGGK
-259 VPDAGV
+259 EADAGV
-265 QLLRQIRAC
+265 QLLRRIRAC

-280 IMESSESENR
+280 IMESSESDNR
-290 QWASEVNAGFVDK
+290 IWATEVGAGFVDK
-303 NSKKMNIDLRDR
+303 NSKKMSIDLRDR

-328 DPETGAEVVRVHNL
+328 NPTTGAEVARIHNL

-350 TIPDDSFV
+350 TIPEDSFV
-358 YHTAR
+358 YHTAH

-381 LKRITQDEYKDVL
+381 LKRITQNEYEDVL
-394 QHRQLI
+394 EHRQLI

-447 VDHILK
+447 VDHFLK
-453 KHPVFESFPDV
+453 KHPVFESIPDV

-494 DVPDETILQ
+494 DLPDESILQ

-552 MIPDRPDSE
+552 MIPDRVDCA

-600 IILQEGVGD
+600 IILQEVVGD
-609 RHGSRFYPHCSGVA
+609 RHGTYFYPHCSGVA

-659 VSPAHPAHVI
+659 LSPAHPHHII
-669 QTSEPTLA
+669 QTSEPALA

-692 ADRSVSTDGSFDLVR
+692 ADKPVAKDETFDLVR
-707 LTVREAEA
+707 LTVRQADT

-731 MIYDTPHMRGRKL
+731 MIYDTPHMKGRKL

-751 RYDAFPLA
+751 RYETFPLA

-768 GANEMRRPVEV
+768 GANEMRRPVEI
-779 EFAVRFGQQPTANSE
+779 EFAVRFKVPASTPSQGGGPGSAMSE
-794 LKMENGKLKI
+794 SSLLGR
-804 NGTDYEQTAENK
+804 GTGEV
-816 PEGNNFQFSPFNSQ
+816 SI
-830 LKGVFYPLQIRPIVS
+830 FYPLQIRPIVS
-845 ARECIDEDLTAI
+845 ARECIDEDLTTI
-857 PEEHRLLYS
+857 PKEHLLLYS
-866 TRSLGNGIITDVH
+866 AHSLGNGIITDVH

-886 GAFSMASTHTIAEEI
+886 GAFNMANSRTIAAEI
-901 RSINRTF
+901 RELNRAF
-908 AERGT
+908 AAESR
-913 GYILAGEGRWGSSDA
+913 GYILVGEGRWGSSDE

-937 DISAVRLIAEVST
+937 DISAVRLIAEVSA

-964 QNLTSFGVGYLTIDG
+964 QNLTSFGVGYLTINGDG
-979 GTSREVFDRAWLDA
+979 SHELADRAALDTL
-993 QPAVWESHLIRHVQS
+993 PAVWESPLVRHVRS
-1008 DAPFT
+1008 STPFI

-1026 KKAFK
+1026 KP

>member
-1 MEKHLAKFNPFVKDT
+1 MEKHLAQFNPFLKDT

-73 EATQALQQMRF
+73 EATQVLQQMRF
-84 DLVICMPGTD
+84 ELVICMPGTD

-106 ERFPDTP
+106 EQFPDTP
-113 IVVLTPFSHGI
+113 LVVLTPFSHGI

-222 VLARNYEEAWRLYDT
+222 VLARTYEEAWLLYDR
-237 YRNNTLG
+237 YPGNTLG
-244 VISDVRFPMIENGVK
+244 VISDVRFPLYEGGPK
-259 VPDAGV
+259 DAEAGV
-265 QLLRQIRAC
+265 RLMRKIRAC

-280 IMESSESENR
+280 IMQSSESDNR
-290 QWASEVNAGFVDK
+290 RWATEVGAGFVDK

-328 DPETGAEVVRVHNL
+328 DPGTGAEVVRVHNL

-350 TIPDDSFV
+350 TIPEDSFV

-381 LKRITQDEYKDVL
+381 LKRITQDEYEDVL
-394 QHRQLI
+394 EHRQLI

-447 VDHILK
+447 IDHILK
-453 KHPVFESFPDV
+453 KHAVFESLPDV

-482 MEDNNLY
+482 MEKGGLY
-489 PVALS
+489 QVALS
-494 DVPDETILQ
+494 DAPDEAILQ
-503 AFLASP
+503 AFLATP
-509 LPEELLGDIQTFCE
+509 LPEELLDDIQTFCE
-523 VVTGPVAVRSSSLL
+523 VVSGPVAVRSSSLL

-552 MIPDRPDSE
+552 MIPDRADSH
-561 AMARHIADAIKGVY
+561 AMAQHIAQAIKGVY

-600 IILQEGVGD
+600 IILQEVVGD
-609 RHGSRFYPHCSGVA
+609 RHGTRFYPHCSGVA

-659 VSPAHPAHVI
+659 ISPAYPDNAL
-669 QTSEPTLA
+669 QTSDTQLA
-677 LKETQSTFLA
+677 LKETQTTFLA

-692 ADRSVSTDGSFDLVR
+692 ADRPVSSDESFDLVR
-707 LTVREAEA
+707 LPVRQADA

-720 WIASTYVRDDD
+720 WIGSTYVRDDD

-744 VTFAGVL
+744 ITFAGVL
-751 RYDAFPLA
+751 RYEAFPLA

-779 EFAVRFGQQPTANSE
+779 EFAVRFQPT
-794 LKMENGKLKI
+794 
-804 NGTDYEQTAENK
+804 D
-816 PEGNNFQFSPFNSQ
+816 SP
-830 LKGVFYPLQIRPIVS
+830 LKGIFYPLQIRPIVS
-845 ARECIDEDLTAI
+845 ARECIDEDLTAT
-857 PEEHRLLYS
+857 PQESLLLYS
-866 TRSLGNGIITDVH
+866 SRSLGNGIVTDVH
-879 DIIYLKE
+879 DIVYLKE
-886 GAFSMASTHTIAEEI
+886 GAFGMASNRTIAAEI
-901 RSINRTF
+901 RQLNQAF
-908 AERGT
+908 AAEGR
-913 GYILAGEGRWGSSDA
+913 GYILIGEGRWGSSDI

-937 DISAVRLIAEVST
+937 DISAVRLIAEVSA

-979 GTSREVFDRAWLDA
+979 DHSREHFDRAALDA
-993 QPAVWESHLIRHVQS
+993 LPATWEGPLVRHVHS
-1008 DAPFT
+1008 STPFV

-1026 KKAFK
+1026 R

>member
-1 MEKHLAKFNPFVKDT
+1 METHLKKFNPFLKDT

-21 MARRVFNVL
+21 MTRRIFNVL

-73 EATQALQQMRF
+73 DATRVLEQMHF

-106 ERFPDTP
+106 QRFPDTP

-208 AHQATLRMRGRPKI
+208 AHHATLRMRGRPKI
-222 VLARNYEEAWRLYDT
+222 VLARTYEEAWLLYNT
-237 YRNNTLG
+237 YPDNTLG
-244 VISDVRFPMIENGVK
+244 VISDVRFPMFEGGDK
-259 VPDAGV
+259 VADAGV
-265 QLLRQIRAC
+265 RLLRDIRAC

-280 IMESSESENR
+280 IMESSESDNR

-303 NSKKMNIDLRDR
+303 NSKKMSIDLRDR
-315 IEQHFGFGDLVFR
+315 IEQHFGFGDLIFR
-328 DPETGAEVVRVHNL
+328 DPATDAEVVRVHNL

-350 TIPDDSFV
+350 TIPEDSFV
-358 YHTAR
+358 YHTAH

-381 LKRITQDEYKDVL
+381 LKRITQDAYNNVPE
-394 QHRQLI
+394 HRQLI

-447 VDHILK
+447 MDNILK
-453 KHPVFESFPDV
+453 KHAVFESLPDV
-464 EIRIPKT
+464 EVRIPKT

-489 PVALS
+489 PIALS
-494 DVPDETILQ
+494 DSPDETILQ
-503 AFLASP
+503 DFLASS

-552 MIPDRPDSE
+552 MIPDSNDYE
-561 AMARHIADAIKGVY
+561 AMTHHISDAIKAVY

-580 SGSKAYMSATSN
+580 SGSKSYMSATSN

-600 IILQEGVGD
+600 IILQEVVGD
-609 RHGSRFYPHCSGVA
+609 KHGTRFYPHCSGVA

-659 VSPAHPAHVI
+659 LSPAHPSHII
-669 QTSEPTLA
+669 QISEPQLA

-687 LDLEA
+687 LDLA
-692 ADRSVSTDGSFDLVR
+692 SIDRPITKDETFDLVR
-707 LTVREAEA
+707 LNVREAEA

-720 WIASTYVRDDD
+720 WTASTYVRDDD

-751 RYDAFPLA
+751 RYEAFPLA
-759 KIVQLVLQY
+759 KIVQLILQY
-768 GANEMRRPVEV
+768 GANEMRRPVEI
-779 EFAVRFGQQPTANSE
+779 EFAVRFQPQE
-794 LKMENGKLKI
+794 LKMGNGNLKI
-804 NGTDYEQTAENK
+804 NGPDNENH
-816 PEGNNFQFSPFNSQ
+816 PDDNSQ
-830 LKGVFYPLQIRPIVS
+830 LSIVNSPLKGIFYPLQIRPIVNS
-845 ARECIDEDLTAI
+845 RERIEEDLTTI
-857 PEEHRLLYS
+857 PKEKRLLYS
-866 TRSLGNGIITDVH
+866 TRSLGNGISTDVY
-879 DIIYLKE
+879 DVIYLKE
-886 GAFSMASTHTIAEEI
+886 GAFSMANNRIIADEI
-901 RSINRTF
+901 RRLNRKF
-908 AERGT
+908 ADENR
-913 GYILAGEGRWGSSDA
+913 GYILAGEGRWGSSDI
-928 ALGVPVEWA
+928 ALGIPVEWA

-979 GTSREVFDRAWLDA
+979 GASGEVFDRAWLDA
-993 QPAVWESHLIRHVQS
+993 QPAQWESNYIRHVQC
-1008 DAPFT
+1008 PHPLP
-1013 IKMDGLHGIGVVE
+1013 IKLDGLHGIGIVE
-1026 KKAFK
+1026 R

>member
-1 MEKHLAKFNPFVKDT
+1 METHLKKFNPFLKDT

-21 MARRVFNVL
+21 MTRRIFNVL

-64 RFTQVSTQE
+64 RFTQVSTEE
-73 EATQALQQMRF
+73 EATHVLGQMHF

-106 ERFPDTP
+106 TRFPDTP

-181 RFYSSVLPNLYKY
+181 RFYSSVLPNLYNY

-222 VLARNYEEAWRLYDT
+222 VLARTYEEAWLLYNT
-237 YRNNTLG
+237 YKNNTLG
-244 VISDVRFPMIENGVK
+244 VISDVRFPMFEGGAK
-259 VPDAGV
+259 VADAGV
-265 QLLRQIRAC
+265 RLLRDIRAC

-280 IMESSESENR
+280 IMESSESDNR
-290 QWASEVNAGFVDK
+290 QWASEVGAGFVDK
-303 NSKKMNIDLRDR
+303 NSKKMSIDLRDR

-328 DPETGAEVVRVHNL
+328 DPSTGAEMVRVHNL

-350 TIPDDSFV
+350 TIPEDSFV
-358 YHTAR
+358 YHTAH

-381 LKRITQDEYKDVL
+381 LKHITQDAYNDVL
-394 QHRQLI
+394 EHRQLI

-453 KHPVFESFPDV
+453 KHAVFESIPDV
-464 EIRIPKT
+464 EVRIPKT

-494 DVPDETILQ
+494 DAPDETILQ
-503 AFLASP
+503 AFLASH
-509 LPEELLGDIQTFCE
+509 LPEELLVDIETFCE

-552 MIPDRPDSE
+552 MIPDRDDCE

-600 IILQEGVGD
+600 IILQEVVGD
-609 RHGSRFYPHCSGVA
+609 KHGTRFYPHCSGVA

-659 VSPAHPAHVI
+659 LSPAHPDHII
-669 QTSEPTLA
+669 QTSDPQLA
-677 LKETQSTFLA
+677 LKETQNTFLA
-687 LDLEA
+687 LDLA
-692 ADRSVSTDGSFDLVR
+692 AIDRPITKDETFDLVR
-707 LTVREAEA
+707 LTIREAEA

-720 WIASTYVRDDD
+720 WTASTYVRDDD
-731 MIYDTPHMRGRKL
+731 MIYDTPYMKGRKL

-751 RYDAFPLA
+751 RYEAFPLA

-779 EFAVRFGQQPTANSE
+779 EFAVRFGQPIHNS
-794 LKMENGKLKI
+794 
-804 NGTDYEQTAENK
+804 
-816 PEGNNFQFSPFNSQ
+816 QFTIHNSQ
-830 LKGVFYPLQIRPIVS
+830 LSQPEENNCQLSIVNYQLKGTFYPLQIRPIVS
-845 ARECIDEDLTAI
+845 SRECIEEDLTAI
-857 PEEHRLLYS
+857 PETQRLLYS
-866 TRSLGNGIITDVH
+866 TRSLGNGISADVC
-879 DIIYLKE
+879 DIVYLKE
-886 GAFSMASTHTIAEEI
+886 GAFSMANNRTIADEI
-901 RSINRTF
+901 RRINRTF
-908 AERGT
+908 AEENT
-913 GYILAGEGRWGSSDA
+913 GYILAGEGRWGSSDM

-937 DISAVRLIAEVST
+937 DISAVRLIAEVSA

-979 GTSREVFDRAWLDA
+979 ATTGEVFDRAWLDA
-993 QPAVWESHLIRHVQS
+993 QPAVWESDLVRHIRS
-1008 DAPFT
+1008 TAPLS
-1013 IKMDGLHGIGVVE
+1013 IKLDGLHSIGVVE
-1026 KKAFK
+1026 KG

>member
-1 MEKHLAKFNPFVKDT
+1 MEKHLAQFNPFVKDT

-21 MARRVFNVL
+21 MTRRVFNVL

-73 EATQALQQMRF
+73 EATKVLRQTRF

-106 ERFPDTP
+106 ENFPDTP

-131 DLSLFEYVFCWL
+131 DLSIFEYVFCWL
-143 GNTELLLSIIKLMED
+143 GNTELLLSIIKLIED
-158 KMNLDHDIR
+158 KMNLDHDIH
-167 EGGVQMIL
+167 EGGVQMVL

-222 VLARNYEEAWRLYDT
+222 VLARNYEEAWELYDT

-244 VISDVRFPMIENGVK
+244 VIADVRFPMCEGGAK
-259 VPDAGV
+259 AADAGV
-265 QLLRQIRAC
+265 KLLREIRAC

-280 IMESSESENR
+280 IMQSSETDNR
-290 QWASEVNAGFVDK
+290 MWASEVGAGFVDK

-328 DPETGAEVVRVHNL
+328 NPGTGAEVVRIHNL
-342 KELQDNIF
+342 KELQDNIY
-350 TIPDDSFV
+350 TIPEDSFV

-381 LKRITQDEYKDVL
+381 LKRITQDEYDDVPK
-394 QHRQLI
+394 HRQVI

-447 VDHILK
+447 IDHILK
-453 KHPVFESFPDV
+453 KHVVFESMPNV

-489 PVALS
+489 QVALS
-494 DVPDETILQ
+494 DASDNTILQ
-503 AFLASP
+503 TFLSSK

-523 VVTGPVAVRSSSLL
+523 VVTGPIAVRSSSLL

-552 MIPDRPDSE
+552 MIPDRADSYS
-561 AMARHIADAIKGVY
+561 MAEHIAAAIKGVY

-580 SGSKAYMSATSN
+580 SSSKAYMSATSN

-600 IILQEGVGD
+600 IILQEVVGD
-609 RHGSRFYPHCSGVA
+609 KHGTFFYPHCSGVA

-634 TADEGVVNLALGLG
+634 TADEGVMNLALGLG

-659 VSPAHPAHVI
+659 VSPAHPGHVI
-669 QTSEPTLA
+669 QTSDPQLA

-687 LDLEA
+687 LDLSA
-692 ADRSVSTDGSFDLVR
+692 ADKPLSIDESFDLAR
-707 LTVREAEA
+707 LPIREADA
-715 DGTLD
+715 HGTLD
-720 WIASTYVRDDD
+720 WIGSTYVRDDD
-731 MIYDTPHMRGRKL
+731 MIYDTPHMRGRRL
-744 VTFAGVL
+744 ITFAGIL
-751 RYDAFPLA
+751 RYEAFPLA

-779 EFAVRFGQQPTANSE
+779 EFAARFSQQGS
-794 LKMENGKLKI
+794 
-804 NGTDYEQTAENK
+804 
-816 PEGNNFQFSPFNSQ
+816 
-830 LKGVFYPLQIRPIVS
+830 VFYPLQIRPIVS
-845 ARECIDEDLTAI
+845 ARECIDEDLTTI
-857 PEEHRLLYS
+857 PHNNLLLYS
-866 TRSLGNGIITDVH
+866 SRSLGNGIITDTY

-886 GAFSMASTHTIAEEI
+886 EAFSMANNRTIAEEI
-901 RSINRTF
+901 RSLNRVF
-908 AERGT
+908 SDAGT
-913 GYILAGEGRWGSSDA
+913 GYILIGEGRWGSSDI
-928 ALGVPVEWA
+928 ALGVPIEWS
-937 DISAVRLIAEVST
+937 DISAVRLITELST

-964 QNLTSFGVGYLTIDG
+964 QNLTSFGVGYLTIDK
-979 GTSREVFDRAWLDA
+979 TTPQELFDRAWLDSL
-993 QPAVWESHLIRHVQS
+993 PAVWESRYVRHIHS
-1008 DAPFT
+1008 DTPFV

-1026 KKAFK
+1026 K

>member
-1 MEKHLAKFNPFVKDT
+1 METHLKKFNPFVKDT
-16 SFVNL
+16 SFVSL
-21 MARRVFNVL
+21 MARRIFNVL

-73 EATQALQQMRF
+73 EATQALEEMRF

-106 ERFPDTP
+106 EQFPGTP

-131 DLSLFEYVFCWL
+131 DLSIFEYVFCWL
-143 GNTELLLSIIKLMED
+143 GNTELLLSIIKLIED

-222 VLARNYEEAWRLYDT
+222 VLARNYEEAWLLYDR

-244 VISDVRFPMIENGVK
+244 IISDVRFPMAAGGKK
-259 VPDAGV
+259 VADAGL
-265 QLLRQIRAC
+265 QLLRQVRSC
-274 DEFLPL
+274 DEFVPL
-280 IMESSESENR
+280 IMESSESDNR
-290 QWASEVNAGFVDK
+290 QWVSEVNAGFVDK
-303 NSKKMNIDLRDR
+303 NSKKMSIDLRDR

-328 DPETGAEVVRVHNL
+328 NPSTGAEVVRIHNL

-350 TIPDDSFV
+350 TIPEDSFV
-358 YHTAR
+358 YHTAH

-381 LKRITQDEYKDVL
+381 LKNITQDAYEDVPA
-394 QHRQLI
+394 HRQLI

-432 IGEGSLGGK
+432 IGDGSLGGK

-447 VDHILK
+447 VDHFLK
-453 KHPVFESFPDV
+453 KHPVFESIPDV
-464 EIRIPKT
+464 EVRIPKT

-494 DVPDETILQ
+494 DVSDETILQ

-509 LPEELLGDIQTFCE
+509 LPDELLGDIETFCE

-552 MIPDRPDSE
+552 MIPDQPDCA

-600 IILQEGVGD
+600 IILQEVVGD
-609 RHGSRFYPHCSGVA
+609 KHGTRFYPHCSGVA

-659 VSPAHPAHVI
+659 LSPAHPDHII
-669 QTSEPTLA
+669 QASEPQLA
-677 LKETQSTFLA
+677 LKETQNSFLA
-687 LDLEA
+687 LDLTA
-692 ADRSVSTDGSFDLVR
+692 LDKPVSKDETFDLVR

-715 DGTLD
+715 DDTLD

-731 MIYDTPHMRGRKL
+731 MIYDTPHMKGRKL

-751 RYDAFPLA
+751 RYEAFPLA
-759 KIVQLVLQY
+759 KIIQLVLQY
-768 GANEMRRPVEV
+768 GANEMRRPVEI
-779 EFAVRFGQQPTANSE
+779 EFAVRFGQQATDNRQQSDGNS
-794 LKMENGKLKI
+794 
-804 NGTDYEQTAENK
+804 
-816 PEGNNFQFSPFNSQ
+816 QFSIFNSQ

-845 ARECIDEDLTAI
+845 ARECIEEDLTAI
-857 PEEHRLLYS
+857 PKEKRLLYS
-866 TRSLGNGIITDVH
+866 TRSLGNGISSDVH
-879 DIIYLKE
+879 DIIYLRE
-886 GAFSMASTHTIAEEI
+886 GAFSMANNRAIADEI
-901 RSINRTF
+901 RCLNRTF
-908 AERGT
+908 AERSV
-913 GYILAGEGRWGSSDA
+913 GYILAGEGRWGSSDI

-937 DISAVRLIAEVST
+937 DISAVRLIAEVSP

-964 QNLTSFGVGYLTIDG
+964 QNLTSFGVGYLTIDSTTTG
-979 GTSREVFDRAWLDA
+979 EVFDRAWLDA
-993 QPAVWESHLIRHVQS
+993 QPAEYESALLRHVHS
-1008 DAPFT
+1008 TTPFT
-1013 IKMDGLHGIGVVE
+1013 IKMDGLHGLGVVE
-1026 KKAFK
+1026 K

>member
-1 MEKHLAKFNPFVKDT
+1 MEKHLAQFNPFLKDT

-73 EATQALQQMRF
+73 EATQVLQQMRF
-84 DLVICMPGTD
+84 ELVICMPGTD

-106 ERFPDTP
+106 EQFPDTP
-113 IVVLTPFSHGI
+113 LVVLTPFSHGI

-222 VLARNYEEAWRLYDT
+222 VLARTYEEAWLLYDR
-237 YRNNTLG
+237 YPGNTLG
-244 VISDVRFPMIENGVK
+244 VISDVRFPLYEGGPK
-259 VPDAGV
+259 DAEAGV
-265 QLLRQIRAC
+265 RLMRKIRAC

-280 IMESSESENR
+280 IMQSSESDNR
-290 QWASEVNAGFVDK
+290 RWAAEVGAGFVDK

-328 DPETGAEVVRVHNL
+328 DPGTGAEVVRVHNL

-350 TIPDDSFV
+350 TIPEDSFV

-381 LKRITQDEYKDVL
+381 LKRITQDEYEDVL
-394 QHRQLI
+394 EHRQLI

-447 VDHILK
+447 IDHILK
-453 KHPVFESFPDV
+453 KHAVFESLPDV

-482 MEDNNLY
+482 MEKGGLY
-489 PVALS
+489 QVALS
-494 DVPDETILQ
+494 DAPDEAILQ
-503 AFLASP
+503 AFLATP
-509 LPEELLGDIQTFCE
+509 LPEELLDDIQTFCE
-523 VVTGPVAVRSSSLL
+523 VVSGPVAVRSSSLL

-552 MIPDRPDSE
+552 MIPDRADSH
-561 AMARHIADAIKGVY
+561 AMAQHIAQAIKGVY

-600 IILQEGVGD
+600 IILQEVVGD
-609 RHGSRFYPHCSGVA
+609 RHGTRFYPHCSGVA

-659 VSPAHPAHVI
+659 ISPAYPDNAL
-669 QTSEPTLA
+669 QTSDTQLA
-677 LKETQSTFLA
+677 LKETQTTFLA

-692 ADRSVSTDGSFDLVR
+692 ADRPVSSDESFDLVR
-707 LTVREAEA
+707 LPVRQADA

-720 WIASTYVRDDD
+720 WIGSTYVRDDD

-744 VTFAGVL
+744 ITFAGVL
-751 RYDAFPLA
+751 RYEAFPLA

-779 EFAVRFGQQPTANSE
+779 EFAVRFQPT
-794 LKMENGKLKI
+794 
-804 NGTDYEQTAENK
+804 D
-816 PEGNNFQFSPFNSQ
+816 SP
-830 LKGVFYPLQIRPIVS
+830 LKGIFYPLQIRPIVS
-845 ARECIDEDLTAI
+845 ARECIDEDLTAT
-857 PEEHRLLYS
+857 PQESLLLYS
-866 TRSLGNGIITDVH
+866 SRSLGNGIVTDVH
-879 DIIYLKE
+879 DIVYLKE
-886 GAFSMASTHTIAEEI
+886 GAFGMASNRTIAAEI
-901 RSINRTF
+901 RQLNQAF
-908 AERGT
+908 VAEGR
-913 GYILAGEGRWGSSDA
+913 GYILIGEGRWGSSDI

-937 DISAVRLIAEVST
+937 DISAVRLIAEVSA

-979 GTSREVFDRAWLDA
+979 DHSREHFDRAALDA
-993 QPAVWESHLIRHVQS
+993 LPAAWESPLVRHVHS
-1008 DAPFT
+1008 ATPFV

-1026 KKAFK
+1026 R

>member
-1 MEKHLAKFNPFVKDT
+1 MEKHLAQFNPFLKDT

-73 EATQALQQMRF
+73 EATQVLQQMRF
-84 DLVICMPGTD
+84 ELVICMPGTD

-106 ERFPDTP
+106 EQFPDTP
-113 IVVLTPFSHGI
+113 LVVLTPFSHGI

-222 VLARNYEEAWRLYDT
+222 VLARTYEEAWLLYDR
-237 YRNNTLG
+237 YPGNTLG
-244 VISDVRFPMIENGVK
+244 VISDVRFPLYEGGPK
-259 VPDAGV
+259 DAEAGV
-265 QLLRQIRAC
+265 RLMRKIRAC

-280 IMESSESENR
+280 IMQSSESDNR
-290 QWASEVNAGFVDK
+290 RWATEVGAGFVDK

-328 DPETGAEVVRVHNL
+328 NPGTGAEVVRVHNL

-350 TIPDDSFV
+350 TIPEDSFV

-381 LKRITQDEYKDVL
+381 LKRITQDEYEDVL
-394 QHRQLI
+394 EHRQLI

-447 VDHILK
+447 IDHILK
-453 KHPVFESFPDV
+453 KHAVFESLPDV

-482 MEDNNLY
+482 MEKGGLY
-489 PVALS
+489 QVALS
-494 DVPDETILQ
+494 DAPDEAILQ
-503 AFLASP
+503 AFLATP
-509 LPEELLGDIQTFCE
+509 FPEELLDDIQTFCE
-523 VVTGPVAVRSSSLL
+523 VVGGPVAVRSSSLL

-552 MIPDRPDSE
+552 MIPDRADSH
-561 AMARHIADAIKGVY
+561 AMAQHIAQAIKGVY

-600 IILQEGVGD
+600 IILQEVVGD
-609 RHGSRFYPHCSGVA
+609 RHGTRFYPHCSGVA

-659 VSPAHPAHVI
+659 ISPAYPDNAL
-669 QTSEPTLA
+669 QTSDTQLA
-677 LKETQSTFLA
+677 LKETQTTFLA

-692 ADRSVSTDGSFDLVR
+692 ADRPVSSDESFDLVR
-707 LTVREAEA
+707 LPVRQADA

-720 WIASTYVRDDD
+720 WIGSTYVRDDD

-744 VTFAGVL
+744 ITFAGVL
-751 RYDAFPLA
+751 RYEAFPLA

-779 EFAVRFGQQPTANSE
+779 EFAVRFQPT
-794 LKMENGKLKI
+794 
-804 NGTDYEQTAENK
+804 D
-816 PEGNNFQFSPFNSQ
+816 SP
-830 LKGVFYPLQIRPIVS
+830 LKGIFYPLQIRPIVS
-845 ARECIDEDLTAI
+845 ARECIDEDLTAT
-857 PEEHRLLYS
+857 PQESLLLYS
-866 TRSLGNGIITDVH
+866 SRSLGNGIVTDVH
-879 DIIYLKE
+879 DIVYLKE
-886 GAFSMASTHTIAEEI
+886 GAFGMPSNRAIAAEI
-901 RSINRTF
+901 RQLNQAF
-908 AERGT
+908 AAEGH
-913 GYILAGEGRWGSSDA
+913 GYILIGEGRWGSSDI

-937 DISAVRLIAEVST
+937 DISAVRLIAEVSA

-979 GTSREVFDRAWLDA
+979 DHSREHFDRAALDA
-993 QPAVWESHLIRHVQS
+993 LPAAWESPLVRHVHS
-1008 DAPFT
+1008 ATPFV
-1013 IKMDGLHGIGVVE
+1013 IKMDGLHGIGIVE
-1026 KKAFK
+1026 K